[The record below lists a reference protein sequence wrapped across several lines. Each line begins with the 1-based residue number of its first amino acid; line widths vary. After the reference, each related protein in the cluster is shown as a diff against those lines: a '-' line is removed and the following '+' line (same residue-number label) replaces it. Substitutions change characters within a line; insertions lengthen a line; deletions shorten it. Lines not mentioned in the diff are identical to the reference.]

1 MGDRLDSLLFE
12 LGRSV
17 RRLVQGDSAGVAP
30 PDPRPATLD
39 PGRLPGG
46 SQPKRIDDIEP
57 TRDGRFR
64 AAGYIFTSERQ
75 ARQFLE
81 RSGVPKAS
89 QVPSPPPSPPSSL
102 RQALRPS
109 DESHAAL
116 SASERELMSA
126 YGISSSDDGGF
137 AVHGFVFKTLDQ
149 AVSWARRRGRSV
161 PAEPRLPIGAGD
173 KFRWPVRER
182 PPASPPPPASAPSR
196 WSSPPPAPPTPK
208 VAGKPRWIGPPKQME
223 IGGVS
228 FVAEMVYIGKGD
240 RYEYPRNNSLI
251 DPDLP
256 VGRYGDPEGS
266 TLSYWGCYQDL
277 HQSARR
283 TYLEWLAGGRSDPST
298 PIGYVF
304 IFFYGLE
311 WRLLHEGK
319 REEAALLV
327 AEVRRLLGIYGNN
340 HSFRGYA
347 ERFLDV
353 GALLAEGTAEPVEP
367 TLALARHWE
376 MPLRVRV
383 YLGSLIG
390 NGEPL
395 DADAALVWVLSTP
408 GASLRTAA
416 TRCFAELRELWAV
429 RFGET
434 HPQGLAVRQPK
445 ARIKHAYRAASGA
458 FTKDVSI
465 DQLPD
470 ITTISAPLGRL
481 RALLE
486 ACTDELDPLSR
497 LLGRQPEARG
507 SIAAAAVAPQALL
520 DGPLGEGL
528 RACSRAIADR
538 VGGRAGAITVREV
551 LGLIEID
558 CSKPEGRVSAATL
571 RQMAALL
578 DSVGFGFEPD
588 RRYGCSLAVTG
599 TSKLFLFPAAGG
611 GRVDPERPS
620 YDAARTM
627 IEIAALAALADGL
640 AVPVEL
646 QSICR
651 DLASLPDLDEL
662 DRTRLAAHAEAL
674 LADPPKR
681 KEAIARMMALP
692 LQERRRVTQCA
703 VAAILADGHVLP
715 AEVRFL
721 EHLHTALGVP
731 QEEVYSALHRGSVE
745 EDQPVRVAGADVAPG
760 GRAGSAAGEAVR
772 IDAARLERIRGE
784 TSAVSAL
791 LAGIFVEED
800 EEKPTAPEATVTA
813 GVRFDGLDTAHAE
826 LLWVLVQG
834 PLAWDE
840 FEEHARG
847 AKLLPAG
854 AIETINE
861 WGFEML
867 GEPVIEEE
875 DPVAVAAHLAQQL
888 AAMGAEA

>member
-1 MGDRLDSLLFE
+1 MADRLDSLLYE

-17 RRLVQGDSAGVAP
+17 RRLVRGDSAGEAP
-30 PDPRPATLD
+30 QDPRPARLD
-39 PGRLPGG
+39 PGRLPGA
-46 SQPKRIDDIEP
+46 SRPKRIDDVEP

-64 AAGYIFTSERQ
+64 AGGYIFTSERQ

-81 RSGVPKAS
+81 RSRVPNAW
-89 QVPSPPPSPPSSL
+89 QAAPPAPPPPL
-102 RQALRPS
+102 RAYRQAPRASARP
-109 DESHAAL
+109 EVAL
-116 SASERELMSA
+116 TASECELMSA
-126 YGISSSDDGGF
+126 YGITSADDGGF
-137 AVHGFVFKTLDQ
+137 SVRGFVFKTLDQ
-149 AVSWARRRGRSV
+149 AVSWGRRSGRSI
-161 PAEPRLPIGAGD
+161 PAEPRLPIGAD
-173 KFRWPVRER
+173 DRFCWPVRE
-182 PPASPPPPASAPSR
+182 PPAPVTPPAASRPSRWISPPPPA
-196 WSSPPPAPPTPK
+196 PK
-208 VAGKPRWIGPPKQME
+208 TSGKPRWIGPPTHME

-228 FVAEMVYIGKGD
+228 FIAEMVYVGTAG

-251 DPDLP
+251 DPQLA
-256 VGRYGDPEGS
+256 VGRYGDPQGS

-283 TYLEWLAGGRSDPST
+283 TYLEWLAGGRSDPSM
-298 PIGYVF
+298 PVGYVF

-311 WRLLHEGK
+311 WRLLHEGR
-319 REEAALLV
+319 REDAAVLV
-327 AEVRRLLGIYGNN
+327 DEVRRLLAIYGDNR
-340 HSFRGYA
+340 SFRSYA

-353 GALLAEGTAEPVEP
+353 GVLLAEGTAEPIEP

-383 YLGSLIG
+383 YLGSLVG
-390 NGEPL
+390 QGQPL
-395 DADAALVWVLSTP
+395 DADAALLWVLGTP

-416 TRCFAELRELWAV
+416 TRCFAELRELWAI
-429 RFGET
+429 RFRET
-434 HPQGLAVRQPK
+434 YPQGLAVRQPK

-520 DGPLGEGL
+520 DGPLGDGL
-528 RACSRAIADR
+528 RVCSQAIADR
-538 VGGRAGAITVREV
+538 AGGQAAAISVREV
-551 LGLIEID
+551 LGLLEID
-558 CSKPEGRVSAATL
+558 CPKLEGRVSAATL
-571 RQMAALL
+571 RQVAALL

-588 RRYGCSLAVTG
+588 RRYGCSLTVTG
-599 TSKLFLFPAAGG
+599 ASKLFLFPAAGG

-627 IEIAALAALADGL
+627 IEIAALAALADGQ

-651 DLASLPDLDEL
+651 DLASLPDLDEVE
-662 DRTRLAAHAEAL
+662 RTRLRAHAEAL

-681 KEAIARMMALP
+681 KEAIARMVALP
-692 LQERRRVTQCA
+692 LRERRRVTQSA
-703 VAAILADGHVLP
+703 VAAILADGRVLP

-721 EHLHTALGVP
+721 EHLHTALGLP
-731 QEEVYSALHRGSVE
+731 HEDVYSALHRGSVE
-745 EDQPVRVAGADVAPG
+745 EDQPVRVAGQEVAPG
-760 GRAGSAAGEAVR
+760 ARAGAAAGEAVR
-772 IDAARLERIRGE
+772 IDVARLERIRGE

-791 LAGIFVEED
+791 LAAIFVEE
-800 EEKPTAPEATVTA
+800 EEAKPTAPAPTVA
-813 GVRFDGLDTAHAE
+813 VAVRFDGLDTAHAE
-826 LLWVLVQG
+826 LLWVLVQR

-840 FEEHARG
+840 FEEQARG
-847 AKLLPAG
+847 VKLLPAG

-875 DPVAVAAHLAQQL
+875 DPVAVASHLADRL
-888 AAMGAEA
+888 AALGAGA

>member
-1 MGDRLDSLLFE
+1 MGERLDNLLYG

-17 RRLVQGDSAGVAP
+17 RRLVHGESASEAP
-30 PDPRPATLD
+30 PDTRPARLD
-39 PGRLPGG
+39 PGRLPGS
-46 SQPKRIDDIEP
+46 SQPRRIDEVEP

-64 AAGYIFTSERQ
+64 AGGYIFTSERQ

-81 RSGVPKAS
+81 RSGVPKSSHA
-89 QVPSPPPSPPSSL
+89 PPPPVSFRAAP
-102 RQALRPS
+102 RAGERS
-109 DESHAAL
+109 DSTL
-116 SASERELMSA
+116 SASDRELMLA
-126 YGISSSDDGGF
+126 YGITYTADGGF
-137 AVHGFVFKTLDQ
+137 SIRGFVFKTLDQ
-149 AVSWARRRGRSV
+149 AVSWAIRGGRAL
-161 PAEPRLPIGAGD
+161 PAEPRLPIGAD
-173 KFRWPVRER
+173 DRFRWPVRER
-182 PPASPPPPASAPSR
+182 PAASTPPPPPASSPSR
-196 WSSPPPAPPTPK
+196 WSSPPPPPALRVT
-208 VAGKPRWIGPPKQME
+208 GKPRWIGPPTQLE

-228 FVAEMVYIGKGD
+228 FVAEMVYVGKGD

-251 DPDLP
+251 DPNLP

-283 TYLEWLAGGRSDPST
+283 TYLKWLAGGRSDPST

-304 IFFYGLE
+304 IYFYGLE

-319 REEAALLV
+319 REDAAILV
-327 AEVRRLLGIYGNN
+327 AEVRRLLGIYGAN

-353 GALLAEGTAEPVEP
+353 GVLLAEGTAEPIEP
-367 TLALARHWE
+367 TPALVRHWE

-383 YLGSLIG
+383 YLGALIR
-390 NGEPL
+390 NGQPL
-395 DADAALVWVLSTP
+395 DADAALVWTLGTP

-416 TRCFAELRELWAV
+416 TRCFAELRELWTL
-429 RFGET
+429 RFREKY
-434 HPQGLAVRQPK
+434 PEGLAVKQPK
-445 ARIKHAYRAASGA
+445 GRIKQAYRAASGA
-458 FTKDVSI
+458 FTQNVSI
-465 DQLPD
+465 DDLPD

-486 ACTDELDPLSR
+486 ACTEELDPLSR

-507 SIAAAAVAPQALL
+507 SIAAAAVAPHALL

-528 RACSRAIADR
+528 RACSRAIAER
-538 VGGRAGAITVREV
+538 VGGRAAAIPVREV
-551 LGLIEID
+551 LGLLEID
-558 CSKPEGRVSAATL
+558 CSKPEGKVSAATL
-571 RQMAALL
+571 RQLAALL
-578 DSVGFGFEPD
+578 DSIGFGFEPD

-599 TSKLFLFPAAGG
+599 TSKLFLFPADGG
-611 GRVDPERPS
+611 GRVDPGRPS

-651 DLASLPDLDEL
+651 DLASLPDLDEVE
-662 DRTRLAAHAEAL
+662 RTRLTAHAEAL

-681 KEAIARMMALP
+681 KEAIARMVALP
-692 LQERRRVTQCA
+692 LRERRRVTQCA

-721 EHLHTALGVP
+721 EHLHTALGLP
-731 QEEVYSALHRGSVE
+731 QEDVYSALHRGSVE
-745 EDQPVRVAGADVAPG
+745 EDQPIRVARAEVTPG
-760 GRAGSAAGEAVR
+760 GRTGSAAGEAVR

-791 LAGIFVEED
+791 LAGIFVEE
-800 EEKPTAPEATVTA
+800 EEAKPTAPEMIVTVA
-813 GVRFDGLDTAHAE
+813 VRFDGLDSAHAE
-826 LLWVLVQG
+826 LLWVLVQR

-840 FEEHARG
+840 FEERAKG
-847 AKLLPAG
+847 VKLLPAG

-875 DPVAVAAHLAQQL
+875 DPVAGAPHLAEQL
-888 AAMGAEA
+888 AAMGAGA

>member
-1 MGDRLDSLLFE
+1 VGDRLDSLLFE

-17 RRLVQGDSAGVAP
+17 RRLVRGDSAGVAP
-30 PDPRPATLD
+30 SDPRPARLD
-39 PGRLPGG
+39 PGRLPGA
-46 SQPKRIDDIEP
+46 SQPRRIDDIEP

-81 RSGVPKAS
+81 RSEVPKAS
-89 QVPSPPPSPPSSL
+89 QGPSPPPSPPSSP

-109 DESHAAL
+109 ENSHAAP

-137 AVHGFVFKTLDQ
+137 AVRGFVFKTLDQ
-149 AVSWARRRGRSV
+149 AVSWARRSGRSA
-161 PAEPRLPIGAGD
+161 PTEPRLPIGAD
-173 KFRWPVRER
+173 DRFRWPVRER
-182 PPASPPPPASAPSR
+182 PPAPPPPPPPASSPSR
-196 WSSPPPAPPTPK
+196 WSSPPPPAPRVT
-208 VAGKPRWIGPPKQME
+208 GKPRWIGPPTQME

-228 FVAEMVYIGKGD
+228 FVAEMVYVGKSD
-240 RYEYPRNNSLI
+240 RYEYPRNNSLV
-251 DPDLP
+251 DPTLP

-319 REEAALLV
+319 RDEAAVLV

-353 GALLAEGTAEPVEP
+353 GVLLAEGTAEPIEP
-367 TLALARHWE
+367 TLVLARHWE

-390 NGEPL
+390 DGQPL
-395 DADAALVWVLSTP
+395 EADAALVWVLSTP

-416 TRCFAELRELWAV
+416 TRCFAELRELWAI

-434 HPQGLAVRQPK
+434 YPQGLAVRQPK

-507 SIAAAAVAPQALL
+507 NIAAAAVAPQALL

-538 VGGRAGAITVREV
+538 VGGRIAAIPVREV
-551 LGLIEID
+551 LELLEID

-588 RRYGCSLAVTG
+588 RRYGCSLAVAG
-599 TSKLFLFPAAGG
+599 TSKLLLFSAAGG

-651 DLASLPDLDEL
+651 DLASL
-662 DRTRLAAHAEAL
+662 
-674 LADPPKR
+674 DPPKR
-681 KEAIARMMALP
+681 KEAIARMVALP

-703 VAAILADGHVLP
+703 IAAILADGHVLP

-721 EHLHTALGVP
+721 EHLHTALGLP
-731 QEEVYSALHRGSVE
+731 QEDVYSALHRGSVE
-745 EDQPVRVAGADVAPG
+745 EDQPVRVAGAEVAPG

-791 LAGIFVEED
+791 LAGIFVEEE
-800 EEKPTAPEATVTA
+800 EEKPTAPEANVTVA
-813 GVRFDGLDTAHAE
+813 VRFDGLDTAHAE

-840 FEEHARG
+840 FEEQARG

-888 AAMGAEA
+888 AAMGAGA